1 MRSTARVCNWQSNL
15 ISTAIGSYE
24 FGFYHLFL
32 INSMCIKM
40 FFCCTVGRP
49 MKRCICENRKAHP
62 ISVVFGGWFEGSW
75 KDFWFDYSNAL
86 VLINLRKMFC
96 CLTSVATPLLWLLWV
111 CAAAKFANI
120 NLFYVWEEKLY
131 FTLCKSNGP
140 SCPYVCNGP
149 GRRFPQKIWKTHF
162 LCLPSNII
170 RRGGIASSVLKGRHN
185 ILNLD
190 VRTNLEANLN
200 AYCCGK

>member
-1 MRSTARVCNWQSNL
+1 MHKVQSVQLVVLLTDNL
-15 ISTAIGSYE
+15 TSNSIGSYQ
-24 FGFYHLFL
+24 FAWKFSFAWQVLHTRASHQNMYLWKYPLLWCLGVGFRDPKRISYLIIPMHWFL
-32 INSMCIKM
+32 SICVKM
-40 FFCCTVGRP
+40 FF
-49 MKRCICENRKAHP
+49 
-62 ISVVFGGWFEGSW
+62 
-75 KDFWFDYSNAL
+75 
-86 VLINLRKMFC
+86 

-140 SCPYVCNGP
+140 PCPYVCNGP

-170 RRGGIASSVLKGRHN
+170 CQGGIASSALKGRRS

>member
-1 MRSTARVCNWQSNL
+1 MHW
-15 ISTAIGSYE
+15 
-24 FGFYHLFL
+24 FL
-32 INSMCIKM
+32 SICVKM
-40 FFCCTVGRP
+40 FF
-49 MKRCICENRKAHP
+49 
-62 ISVVFGGWFEGSW
+62 
-75 KDFWFDYSNAL
+75 
-86 VLINLRKMFC
+86 

-140 SCPYVCNGP
+140 PCPYVCNGP

-170 RRGGIASSVLKGRHN
+170 RRRGIASSVLKGRRS

-190 VRTNLEANLN
+190 VRTNLETNLN
-200 AYCCGK
+200 AVEDWKRGISFFVNKEYIKFLVSVLHAEPLCDYVTQWFISPLLVKWFFR

>member
-1 MRSTARVCNWQSNL
+1 MHW
-15 ISTAIGSYE
+15 
-24 FGFYHLFL
+24 FL
-32 INSMCIKM
+32 TNCVKM
-40 FFCCTVGRP
+40 FF
-49 MKRCICENRKAHP
+49 
-62 ISVVFGGWFEGSW
+62 
-75 KDFWFDYSNAL
+75 
-86 VLINLRKMFC
+86 

-140 SCPYVCNGP
+140 PCPYVCNGP

-162 LCLPSNII
+162 PWLPSNII
-170 RRGGIASSVLKGRHN
+170 RRGGIASSALKGRRS

-200 AYCCGK
+200 TYCCGKKKERNLLFCDYRIQKIPHGCVACRAFVWLRDTMIHIPFVGQMIFQINSLERFWKLRKYPLCV